1 MGKHGRSSLR
11 RMSSSVWGSTLR
23 RRACHQCMP
32 PSSARVSRPGREAA
46 VESGMERLSGSKT
59 D

>member
-1 MGKHGRSSLR
+1 
-11 RMSSSVWGSTLR
+11 MSSSVWGSTLR